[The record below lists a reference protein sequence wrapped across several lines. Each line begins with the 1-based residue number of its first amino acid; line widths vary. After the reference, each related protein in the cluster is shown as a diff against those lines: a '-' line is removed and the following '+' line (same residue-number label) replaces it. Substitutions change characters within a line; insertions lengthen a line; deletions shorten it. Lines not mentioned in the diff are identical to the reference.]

1 MTSRTLPMHW
11 RYRGEIAC
19 GVSFSRSQVDRRT
32 TTDERK
38 VTCPKC
44 IAVQFAMV
52 GAWRGLVWYAAD
64 TLVAVQKVLAAL
76 PRSGWDATT
85 IKQAYERARR

>member
-1 MTSRTLPMHW
+1 MIRRSLPMHW
-11 RYRGEIAC
+11 RHRGEIAC

-52 GAWRGLVWYAAD
+52 GAWRDVVGWSDLV
-64 TLVAVQKVLAAL
+64 VAVQETLSAL
-76 PRSGWDATT
+76 PRSGWDATA
-85 IKQAYERARR
+85 IKKAYERARR

>member
-1 MTSRTLPMHW
+1 MIRRTLPMHW
-11 RYRGEIAC
+11 RHRGEIAC

-38 VTCPKC
+38 VTCPHC

-52 GAWRGLVWYAAD
+52 GAWRRLVEHD
-64 TLVAVQKVLAAL
+64 DDVVVAVQEAIAAL
-76 PRSGWDATT
+76 PRRGWDATE
-85 IKQAYERARR
+85 IQRAYERARR